1 MLAADNLVDK
11 TKTLFGQR
19 QTAGKTAGQLGAEDG
34 TSAESDSGTGYIT
47 RREPVHKVQILLC
60 GANDWDPQASE

>member
-11 TKTLFGQR
+11 TKTLFGER

-34 TSAESDSGTGYIT
+34 TSAESDSWHWIHNPERAGAQSPNPPLRGQRLGTAG
-47 RREPVHKVQILLC
+47 L
-60 GANDWDPQASE
+60 